1 MQRWQ
6 GANFLGSG
14 LLAAMPAL
22 IFLAPT
28 VSLLPEPIGLNLIV
42 LGAGFCGWLAAT
54 TAVALRWPQERTQ
67 RATLLGTIT
76 GGTLAAV
83 ALFALLLFA

>member
-1 MQRWQ
+1 V
-6 GANFLGSG
+6 FG
-14 LLAAMPAL
+14 LLAAMPTL

-42 LGAGFCGWLAAT
+42 FGSGFGAWAFAVI
-54 TAVALRWPQERTQ
+54 AVARRWEPERVQ
-67 RATLLGTIT
+67 RVMLFGTIF

-83 ALFALLLFA
+83 ALCALLLFA